1 MIPVFNSFFMNRK
14 YIFLYPVLVL
24 LTVQPVL
31 SQEDTID
38 SPYAITDTLDND
50 FGMFTNSGILD
61 LALWFDIT
69 QYTRKKPKEE
79 YLDAIMTYYITPDDS
94 INKKV
99 RLKSRGEFRNGFC
112 DFPPLVLN
120 FKKTEFGM
128 EDLRKLEKVKLV
140 THCQSGNESYL
151 FKEYLIYKLFN
162 VLTDNSFRVRLL
174 RITYHNTY
182 KAKKPIQTYA
192 FFIEPLDLL
201 AERLN
206 ATPVESVH
214 LSQKNILPEVMDRV
228 AIFNYMIGNTDWT
241 VPNQHNCKI
250 LAQLNTDRPELGLVV
265 PYDFDYSGLVNADY
279 AIPYEALGI
288 ESVRERIYVGR
299 CRTEEE
305 FMKALKEFTDKKE
318 EFYRVILEFSL
329 IDERVKKEMIRYL
342 EEFYSL
348 FDKRNSIVYEL
359 INDCKEY

>member
-1 MIPVFNSFFMNRK
+1 MTRKLFCLQFALAFFSALAVFSQDDDTDLPNS
-14 YIFLYPVLVL
+14 I
-24 LTVQPVL
+24 
-31 SQEDTID
+31 S
-38 SPYAITDTLDND
+38 DTLDKD
-50 FGMFTNSGILD
+50 FGMFTNSDILD

-79 YLDAIMTYYITPDDS
+79 YLDAILTYYISETDS
-94 INKKV
+94 INKKI

-112 DFPPLVLN
+112 DFPPVVVN
-120 FKKTEFGM
+120 FKKTDFAK

-140 THCQSGNESYL
+140 THCQSGNEEYL
-151 FKEYLIYKLFN
+151 FKEYLIYRLFN
-162 VLTDNSFRVRLL
+162 VLTENSFRVRLL

-182 KAKKPIQTYA
+182 KAKKPIQTYG

-214 LSQKNILPEVMDRV
+214 LSQKNILPEMMDRV

-241 VPNQHNCKI
+241 IPNQHNCKI
-250 LAQLNTDRPELGLVV
+250 LAQLNTDRPELGMVV

-318 EFYRVILEFSL
+318 EFYRVIQEFSL
-329 IDERVKKEMIRYL
+329 LNERTKKEMIRYL

-359 INDCKEY
+359 LQDCKEY

>member
-1 MIPVFNSFFMNRK
+1 MNRK
-14 YIFLYPVLVL
+14 YIGLCLILDLFSVLPVF
-24 LTVQPVL
+24 
-31 SQEDTID
+31 SQDNTTD
-38 SPYAITDTLDND
+38 SLYAITDTLDKD
-50 FGMFTNSGILD
+50 FGMFTNSEILD

-79 YLDAIMTYYITPDDS
+79 YLDAIMTYYITPHDS

-120 FKKTEFGM
+120 FKKTDFAK

-151 FKEYLIYKLFN
+151 FKEYLIYRLYN

-206 ATPVESVH
+206 ATPVELVH
-214 LSQKNILPEVMDRV
+214 LSQKNILPEMMDRV
-228 AIFNYMIGNTDWT
+228 AIFNFMIGNTDWT

-250 LAQLNTDRPELGLVV
+250 LMQHDTDRPELGMIV
-265 PYDFDYSGLVNADY
+265 PYDFDYSGLVNAEY

-305 FMKALKEFTDKKE
+305 FKKALKEFTDKKE
-318 EFYRVILEFSL
+318 EFYKVIREFSL
-329 IDERVKKEMIRYL
+329 IDERTKKEMIRYL
-342 EEFYSL
+342 DEFYSL

-359 INDCKEY
+359 MNDCKEY